1 MNYKNDSI
9 ALIEEA
15 KNSLL
20 EIRQSYEES
29 LHEKEV
35 KSKLLIKIKNFME
48 NLRSALDFSS
58 HYLFDKYCNS
68 TISNPKIYFPYAW
81 KELDLAEFRRKNLVE
96 NKIQGLS
103 SNRPDIVT
111 IIEGFQH
118 FSDKENS
125 WLPKFMDLNN
135 ENKHQRLTPQTR
147 TEDKELNINF
157 DNGRTAIS
165 LSEGSIFHLAEGS
178 IMEIGDSIIRGE
190 QTFSAENP
198 PIIENG
204 NAQIITWVSFEF
216 TDLNE
221 PVIPFLEKALV
232 GCNNIVTKLTSF

>member
-1 MNYKNDSI
+1 MNYKDDSI
-9 ALIEEA
+9 SLIEDA
-15 KNSLL
+15 KNTLL
-20 EIRQSYEES
+20 EIKNSYAES

-58 HYLFDKYCNS
+58 HYLFDKYGSS
-68 TISNPKIYFPYAW
+68 TVSNPKIYFPYAW
-81 KELDLAEFRRKNLVE
+81 GELDLAEFRRRNLIE
-96 NKIQGLS
+96 NKIPGLS
-103 SNRPDIVT
+103 SNRPDIA
-111 IIEGFQH
+111 IAIEDFQH
-118 FSDKENS
+118 FSDEKNS

-147 TEDKELNINF
+147 TEDKELNIKF
-157 DNGRTAIS
+157 DNGLTAIS
-165 LSEGSIFHLAEGS
+165 LSGGSIIHLAEGS
-178 IMEIGDSIIRGE
+178 TMEIGDSIIRGG

-204 NAQIITWVSFEF
+204 NTQIITWVSFEF

-221 PVIPFLEKALV
+221 PVLPFLEKALN
-232 GCNNIVTKLTSF
+232 GCEKIVIKMTSF